1 MINYP
6 SQVVLTE
13 TYAVRQVMRDAVM
26 AYWNRSVRALGLF
39 SCGGDNIKA
48 NEGVETGRSSLHD
61 LQSTSK

>member
-6 SQVVLTE
+6 SQVCTHRD
-13 TYAVRQVMRDAVM
+13 VRCEAGDERRG
-26 AYWNRSVRALGLF
+26 YGIWNRSVRALGLF